1 MGLGSEYLPAMP
13 VYYEYAAAVL
23 ACGAYYVLFGVL
35 HELAHLG
42 AARLLGCRGC
52 LTWRNARDACCS
64 RSVTVAG
71 ASGWRRGVIRHAAW
85 VASVALAIAAGP
97 GWRTARRAAAAAT
110 AAEAL
115 ASDRTTATGRGRRA
129 TAARVPWTA
138 ATRARREATRPLP
151 CSGARP

>member
-13 VYYEYAAAVL
+13 VYAAAVL

-85 VASVALAIAAGP
+85 VASVALAIAAGVVGECCRQP
-97 GWRTARRAAAAAT
+97 ELQPAQ
-110 AAEAL
+110 
-115 ASDRTTATGRGRRA
+115 RGIQ
-129 TAARVPWTA
+129 RVEQRVRSRSEVDAGCFRCWVADHEHHNTNLEHS
-138 ATRARREATRPLP
+138 R
-151 CSGARP
+151 

>member
-13 VYYEYAAAVL
+13 VYAAAVL

-115 ASDRTTATGRGRRA
+115 ASDLFRVGRASERQQSPAFDDRSCFLSNSRLEF
-129 TAARVPWTA
+129 TENRSCRSW
-138 ATRARREATRPLP
+138 
-151 CSGARP
+151 